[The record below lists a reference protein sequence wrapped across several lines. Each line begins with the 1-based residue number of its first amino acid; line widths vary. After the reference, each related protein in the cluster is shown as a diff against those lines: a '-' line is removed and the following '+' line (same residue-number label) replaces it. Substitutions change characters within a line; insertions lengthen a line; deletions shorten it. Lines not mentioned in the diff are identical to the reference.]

1 VPTVKTVII
10 QCYRTRDVP
19 SWIVRCLASVKAWA
33 VSRRYDYRLTDDSVF
48 SLCGKS
54 YLAKVG
60 DNKRSITNLCRLE
73 LIRRAHAE
81 GYERAIWV
89 DADVFV
95 FDRDNLD
102 FPAAHRIMF
111 PRETW
116 VFPTESGW
124 GVRCTL
130 NNCVV
135 VCPAGDPDLDL
146 IIETIRHV
154 ARHHEVRSNF
164 QLGIELI
171 RGLHTFLL
179 FDLLP
184 NVGMFSNHVIR
195 AIAQNDERV
204 LGYQA
209 SYHET
214 PVHAAN
220 LSASDHV
227 EPVVP
232 ERVTQLAMDILERTR
247 GAIINVNI
255 LGDNTAAEAMERSL
269 QAKLASDGVC
279 VLATP
284 REANGEFHIANEE
297 LQVVIQS
304 RRQIDKAE
312 LTSAIRGELS
322 GSRQANVWFVADF
335 PRDALGKIDRTAL
348 KLQILAARA
357 PAQKQVFSS

>member
-1 VPTVKTVII
+1 VKTVVI
-10 QCYRTRDVP
+10 QCYRRRDVP
-19 SWIVRCLASVKAWA
+19 SWIGRCLTSVKAWA
-33 VSRRYDYRLTDDSVF
+33 DSRSYDHWLTDDDAF
-48 SLCGKS
+48 SLCGED

-60 DNKRSITNLCRLE
+60 DNKRSINNLCRLE
-73 LIRRAHAE
+73 LIRSAHAE

-116 VFPTESGW
+116 VFPSERGW
-124 GVRCTL
+124 AVMCTL

-135 VCPAGDPDLDL
+135 VCPAGEPDLDL
-146 IIETIRHV
+146 IIQTIRHV
-154 ARHHEVRSNF
+154 ARHHEVRNNF
-164 QLGIELI
+164 QLGVELV
-171 RGLHTFLL
+171 RGLHRFLT

-195 AIAQNDERV
+195 AIAQNDEHV

-227 EPVVP
+227 VPVVP
-232 ERVTQLAMDILERTR
+232 EQVTHLAMDILEQTR
-247 GAIINVNI
+247 GGIINVNI
-255 LGDNTAAEAMERSL
+255 LGAKIAAERIERTL
-269 QAKLASDGVC
+269 QAKLTADGIC
-279 VLATP
+279 VLSMP
-284 REANGEFHIANEE
+284 VKANAEVHVAGEE
-297 LQVVIQS
+297 LHVVIQS
-304 RRQIDKAE
+304 RRPIGEVE
-312 LTSAIRGELS
+312 LTSAIRPELS
-322 GSRQANVWFVADF
+322 GSRHALVRFVNEF
-335 PRDALGKIDRTAL
+335 PRDDLGRIDRAAL
-348 KLQILAARA
+348 KLQILATRL
-357 PAQKQVFSS
+357 KSS